1 MAGIFRFLLGVF
13 IFIFLTRVLVY
24 YVLPWF
30 VKRKLEKMQQHQ
42 GQQYE
47 NKKEGEITVEKS
59 TTSKE
64 YPNKSDIG
72 EYIDFE
78 EVD

>member
-1 MAGIFRFLLGVF
+1 MGFFRFLLGVA
-13 IFIFLTRVLVY
+13 IFFFFTRVLVY

-30 VKRKLEKMQQHQ
+30 VKRKLEKMQAQQ
-42 GQQYE
+42 GRQYE
-47 NKKEGEITVEKS
+47 NRKEGEITVEESAPK
-59 TTSKE
+59 KE
-64 YPNKSDIG
+64 YSNKSNVG